1 MKFIVKSA
9 AAAALVLA
17 AVGAQAQL
25 YGEVGYSAVNVDA
38 GSTDVN
44 LGTLTG
50 IIGYGVHPNLAIE
63 GMLAFGVQ
71 DDSIGS
77 AKVEL
82 EHAYGVFAKPR
93 VMLSPN
99 FELFGR
105 LGYVESKLKASAPGY
120 GSLSDSDGDWAYGLG
135 GNYYF
140 NPNTYLSVNYLKFYD
155 KDDVKADGWT
165 VGVGMKF

>member
-1 MKFIVKSA
+1 MRLLRPGWLKSNA
-9 AAAALVLA
+9 IAL
-17 AVGAQAQL
+17 
-25 YGEVGYSAVNVDA
+25 DA
-38 GSTDVN
+38 DGTDVN
-44 LGTLTG
+44 LGALTG

-63 GMLAFGVQ
+63 GMLAVGVQ
-71 DDSIGS
+71 DDKVGGV
-77 AKVEL
+77 KVEL

-105 LGYVESKLKASAPGY
+105 LGYVESKLKASVPGD
-120 GSLSDSDGDWAYGLG
+120 SLSDSDGDWAYGLG